1 MARTVQLYLVITSI
15 ALLGIFGL
23 LKMGNQLT
31 PPVASGTVVVSQAV
45 NPALLAA
52 HSGPAA
58 EAGNAKS
65 VSFLTAA
72 TKSLS
77 QNGASGLS
85 RLFLQLSVIIAAASL
100 AGTLATRM
108 GQPAVV
114 GEMIAGILLGPSLFG
129 LVAPHAFGFLFAPFS
144 LEPLRL
150 FSQIGVCLF
159 MFAVGME
166 LDVSQLRRQVRTA
179 IVVSH
184 SSIVIPYLLGVTLA
198 LFLFQELAQPGASFT
213 SFALFMG
220 ISMSITAFPV
230 LVRILRDRNLFM
242 TPLGA
247 TATAC
252 AAVDDVT
259 AWTIL
264 AFVVAIAR
272 ATSLAGA
279 VFSFG
284 LVILF
289 VGLMLTI
296 IRPGLF
302 RWIGT
307 PALERPE
314 PNKPTLAIVLV
325 VVLASAFCTELIG
338 IHALFGAF
346 LAGVIMPRAGGFREK
361 LVVRTENISSVLLLP
376 VFFVFTGLRTQV
388 GLLSTPY
395 DWAICAVIIAVATL
409 GKLGGSALA
418 AKITGMDGRTA
429 WQLGA
434 LMNTR
439 GLMELIA
446 LNIGYD
452 LGILSQR
459 IFAMLVIM
467 ALVTTIMTGP
477 LLGLFRNPAIRVGRQ
492 MTNKQR
498 TV

>member
-1 MARTVQLYLVITSI
+1 MSRTVQLYLVITTI
-15 ALLGIFGL
+15 ALVGIFGL
-23 LKMGNQLT
+23 LRLGNRLT
-31 PPVASGTVVVSQAV
+31 PP
-45 NPALLAA
+45 LAA
-52 HSGPAA
+52 GSSLSSPVAASQTGPDKATGPAQA
-58 EAGNAKS
+58 TT
-65 VSFLTAA
+65 FLTSA
-72 TKSLS
+72 TANLY
-77 QNGASGLS
+77 QNGTSGLS
-85 RLFLQLSVIIAAASL
+85 RLFLQLFVIIAVAAL
-100 AGTLATRM
+100 AGAVAARL

-114 GEMIAGILLGPSLFG
+114 GEMIVGILLGPSLFG

-166 LDVSQLRRQVRTA
+166 LDVSQLKRQVQTA

-198 LFLFQELAQPGASFT
+198 LFLYQSLAQPGASFT
-213 SFALFMG
+213 SFALFIG

-230 LVRILRDRNLFM
+230 LVRILRDRNLFS

-272 ATSLAGA
+272 ATSIGGA
-279 VFSFG
+279 VFSFA

-289 VGLMLTI
+289 VGLMLAL
-296 IRPGLF
+296 IRPGLQRALSAF
-302 RWIGT
+302 
-307 PALERPE
+307 ALEQPE
-314 PNKPTLAIVLV
+314 PSKTSLAIVLT

-346 LAGVIMPRAGGFREK
+346 LAGVIMPKQGGFRHK
-361 LVVRTENISSVLLLP
+361 LTVRVENISSVLLLP

-388 GLLSTPY
+388 GLLSGPG
-395 DWAICAVIIAVATL
+395 DWGLCAIIIAVATL
-409 GKLGGSALA
+409 GKLGGSAFA
-418 AKITGMDGRTA
+418 ARLTGMDSRTS

-467 ALVTTIMTGP
+467 ALVTTTMTGP
-477 LLGLFRNPAIRVGRQ
+477 LLTLFRRRHEKMLGEAEQPAFS
-492 MTNKQR
+492 
-498 TV
+498 

>member
-1 MARTVQLYLVITSI
+1 MTRTVQLYLVITSI
-15 ALLGIFGL
+15 GVLGIFAL
-23 LKMGNQLT
+23 LRMGNELRSTTDAALIATARADQPAT
-31 PPVASGTVVVSQAV
+31 P
-45 NPALLAA
+45 
-52 HSGPAA
+52 A
-58 EAGNAKS
+58 ESDAT
-65 VSFLTAA
+65 FLSAA
-72 TKSLS
+72 TANLFH
-77 QNGASGLS
+77 NGTSGLS
-85 RLFLQLSVIIAAASL
+85 RLFLQLFVIIAATSL
-100 AGTLATRM
+100 AGTLFTKL

-114 GEMIAGILLGPSLFG
+114 GEMITGILLGPSLFG
-129 LVAPHAFGFLFAPFS
+129 LVAPHAFGFLFAPFT

-166 LDVSQLRRQVRTA
+166 LDVSQLRRQAQTA
-179 IVVSH
+179 ILVSH

-198 LFLFQELAQPGASFT
+198 LFIYESLAKPGASFT

-230 LVRILRDRNLFM
+230 LVRILKDRNLFS
-242 TPLGA
+242 TPLGT

-272 ATSLAGA
+272 ATSVSAA
-279 VFSFG
+279 VFSFT
-284 LVILF
+284 LVIVF
-289 VGLMLTI
+289 VAAMLTL
-296 IRPGLF
+296 IRPGLYH
-302 RWIGT
+302 WLGST
-307 PALERPE
+307 ELDRPE
-314 PNKPTLAIVLV
+314 PGKTTLAIVLV

-361 LVVRTENISSVLLLP
+361 LAVRVETISSVLLLP
-376 VFFVFTGLRTQV
+376 VFFVFTGLRTQI
-388 GLLSTPY
+388 GLLSTPE
-395 DWAICAVIIAVATL
+395 DWMICGVIIAVATL
-409 GKLGGSALA
+409 GKLGGSAIA
-418 AKITGMDGRTA
+418 ARITGMDGRTS

-477 LLGLFRNPAIRVGRQ
+477 LLALFGKGESGIQDSLGQPI
-492 MTNKQR
+492 T
-498 TV
+498 